1 VKSQLPLC
9 AHTSLLCY
17 NTFIASTGSQL
28 SARNSAIVSL
38 DRSKVVYLPGPPQTI
53 AGRSNTWIHR
63 IAGYICTSQLHLS
76 FVGLLCSLEL
86 RSEELRSLSFS
97 LALPRSSRMYTLVAT
112 ASSCLRTSHFTH
124 SHRESCC
131 PGGSSC
137 SCSYEYISYV
147 YSLLTLP
154 PLAFAAFR
162 RVCSHTFLPV
172 RQHEISKFNHRR

>member
-1 VKSQLPLC
+1 M
-9 AHTSLLCY
+9 
-17 NTFIASTGSQL
+17 

-38 DRSKVVYLPGPPQTI
+38 DRSKVVYLPGRPQTI

-63 IAGYICTSQLHLS
+63 IAGYICTSKLHLS
-76 FVGLLCSLEL
+76 FVGLLTSLEL
-86 RSEELRSLSFS
+86 RSEGLRSLSFS
-97 LALPRSSRMYTLVAT
+97 LALPRSSRMYTLVST
-112 ASSCLRTSHFTH
+112 ASSRRLRTSPSTH
-124 SHRESCC
+124 SRRESCC

-147 YSLLTLP
+147 YSLLTLS

-172 RQHEISKFNHRR
+172 RQHEISKFDHRR